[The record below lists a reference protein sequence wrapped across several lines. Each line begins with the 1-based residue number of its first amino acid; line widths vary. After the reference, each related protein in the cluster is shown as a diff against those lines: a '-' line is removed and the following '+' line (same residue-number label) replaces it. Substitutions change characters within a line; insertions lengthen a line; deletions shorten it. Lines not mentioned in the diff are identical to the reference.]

1 MGMLDKIKE
10 LRERTGVGMMDCK
23 KALEESNGDVD
34 KAIEYLRKMGIAK
47 AQKRAGRIASEGLI
61 NAYIHGGGKLGVL
74 VEVNCETDF
83 VAKTD
88 EFKKFVREI
97 SMQIAA
103 TNPICIDKE
112 DLPKDIIEKEREIY
126 HQQALRSGKPEK
138 VISNIVE
145 GRLKKF
151 YQQACLLE
159 QPYIRDSKLKIRD
172 LLNEIITKTG
182 ENIVI
187 RRFVRFELGE
197 KTSHEVNLQKN
208 TA

>member
-83 VAKTD
+83 VAKTE

-138 VISNIVE
+138 VINNIVE

>member
-83 VAKTD
+83 VAKTE

>member
-83 VAKTD
+83 VAKTE

-103 TNPICIDKE
+103 ANPICIDKE

>member
-83 VAKTD
+83 VAKTE

-126 HQQALRSGKPEK
+126 RQQALMSGKPEK

>member
-83 VAKTD
+83 VAKTE
-88 EFKKFVREI
+88 EFKKFVKEI

-138 VISNIVE
+138 VINNIVE

>member
-83 VAKTD
+83 VAKTE
-88 EFKKFVREI
+88 EFKKFVKEI

>member
-83 VAKTD
+83 VAKTE

-103 TNPICIDKE
+103 ANPICIDKE

-126 HQQALRSGKPEK
+126 RQQALRSGKPEK

>member
-138 VISNIVE
+138 VINNIVE

>member
-83 VAKTD
+83 VAKTE
-88 EFKKFVREI
+88 EFKKFVKEI

-126 HQQALRSGKPEK
+126 HQQALRSGRPEK

>member
-10 LRERTGVGMMDCK
+10 LRERTGVGVMDCK

-47 AQKRAGRIASEGLI
+47 AQKRAGRTASEGLI

-83 VAKTD
+83 VAKTE
-88 EFKKFVREI
+88 EFKKFVKEI

>member
-103 TNPICIDKE
+103 ANPICIDKE

-126 HQQALRSGKPEK
+126 RQQALRSGKPEK
-138 VISNIVE
+138 VINNIVE